1 MTVGGV
7 EIFQRLLPLPTN
19 EPAYLALAHAIR
31 VLVMD
36 GRLALGSRLPS
47 ERTLALALGLS
58 RTTITATYRE
68 LVETGWA
75 SARQGSG
82 TTVRMPVRDRA
93 PSIPLVPG
101 VTTGAIDLSAAA
113 GLAPVGT
120 DDVVR
125 RALEW
130 LPRSLGGAG
139 YEPLGATHLRERIAA
154 WFDARGVPTDPDQV
168 IVTPGALA
176 ALSVVLHAAVKP
188 GARVAVDSPTYPG
201 ALGVADVVHAR
212 QVSVPLQEDGWDVD
226 AWVETL
232 RRAQPAA
239 AYLIPD
245 FHNPSGALMES
256 DVRER
261 LAAQLRR
268 AGTIPVIDE
277 TLVSLDLEG
286 GAMPTPWAA
295 LDDRAIT
302 VGSLSKVLWGG
313 FRIGWIRCPSAMVEA
328 LRHQHLQL
336 SLGASALDQL
346 VATTYLDDPSR
357 ILTSVLARMRSARE
371 AWLDELDWELPDWRA
386 TSPRGGLSLWVD
398 LPRPKSAELALAGAA
413 HGLVLVP
420 GTRFS
425 GDRTGAR
432 RLRLPLTLPP
442 EVIPETVRRL
452 AAAWDDALAGTRSGT
467 DAGDILAL

>member
-1 MTVGGV
+1 MTVGAV

-101 VTTGAIDLSAAA
+101 GRSGAIDLSAAA
-113 GLAPVGT
+113 GLAPEGT
-120 DDVVR
+120 ADVVQ

-139 YEPLGATHLRERIAA
+139 YEPFGAPHLRERIAA
-154 WFDARGVPTDPDQV
+154 WFEARGVPTDPGQIV
-168 IVTPGALA
+168 VTPGALA
-176 ALSVVLHAAVKP
+176 ALSVVMHALVKP

-201 ALGVADVVHAR
+201 ALGVVDVVHAR
-212 QVSVPLQEDGWDVD
+212 QVSVPLQEDGWDTD
-226 AWVETL
+226 AWAETL
-232 RRAQPAA
+232 RRTQPAL

-245 FHNPSGALMES
+245 FHNPSGRLMPT

-261 LAAQLRR
+261 LAPLLRR
-268 AGTIPVIDE
+268 AGTVPVIDE

-286 GAMPTPWAA
+286 GPMPTPWAA
-295 LDDRAIT
+295 IDDRAVTI
-302 VGSLSKVLWGG
+302 GSLSKVLWGG
-313 FRIGWIRCPSAMVEA
+313 FRIGWIRCPADLVETI
-328 LRHQHLQL
+328 RHQHLQL

-346 VATTYLDDPSR
+346 VATTYLDDPSP

-386 TSPRGGLSLWVD
+386 STPRGGLSLWVE
-398 LPRPKSAELALAGAA
+398 LPRPKSADLALAAAA
-413 HGLVLVP
+413 HDLVLVP

-442 EVIPETVRRL
+442 DVIPEVVRRL
-452 AAAWDDALAGTRSGT
+452 AAAWEDALAGTQTGT
-467 DAGDILAL
+467 PDSDILAL